1 MLGDFLLDN
10 STLTEQVE
18 IKTSIIKI
26 RGKILIYGNVV
37 YQIRNITSIG
47 LVKRTTV
54 KQTPKWYWS
63 FLSMGV
69 MLLFVPNLF
78 ARIFGALIIALGVW
92 LLYQHHINKISEK
105 YGMTIFT
112 NSGDKRTFVSRSEDF
127 IKKVIL
133 VLYNV
138 MNAEQNESINFN
150 FDPITMD
157 RSMNLKIGQNISSP
171 IVGGS
176 VIGDIVNEI

>member
-26 RGKILIYGNVV
+26 RGKTLIYGNVV

-69 MLLFVPNLF
+69 MLVFVPNLF

-92 LLYQHHINKISEK
+92 LLYQHHINKI
-105 YGMTIFT
+105 
-112 NSGDKRTFVSRSEDF
+112 
-127 IKKVIL
+127 
-133 VLYNV
+133 
-138 MNAEQNESINFN
+138 
-150 FDPITMD
+150 
-157 RSMNLKIGQNISSP
+157 LKNM
-171 IVGGS
+171 V
-176 VIGDIVNEI
+176 